1 MDQFNPSLCY
11 RVTGDKFGM
20 LNVANV
26 AMNDKI
32 RNVFVI
38 KKMFELIGIGII
50 FLQRTTVLLF

>member
-1 MDQFNPSLCY
+1 MLY